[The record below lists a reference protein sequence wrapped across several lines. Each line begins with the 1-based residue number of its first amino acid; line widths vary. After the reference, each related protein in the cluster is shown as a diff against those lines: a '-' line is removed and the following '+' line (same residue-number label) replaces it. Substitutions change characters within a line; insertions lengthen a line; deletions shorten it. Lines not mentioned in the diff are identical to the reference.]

1 METMTAAVSKEV
13 REKIVQAY
21 NKGGRTQQEISEIFG
36 VSLSSVQKYLKK
48 YRETGDLEPC
58 KQPGRPPTITDSEL
72 QLIKEIVET
81 NPDGRLIDY
90 RDELYR
96 RTNISVTFATI
107 HNACNELNLRRKK
120 RVFTHQS
127 KKEQMC
133 N

>member
-48 YRETGDLEPC
+48 QRETGDLEPC

-96 RTNISVTFATI
+96 RTNISVTYVTI
-107 HNACNELNLRRKK
+107 HNACNELN
-120 RVFTHQS
+120 
-127 KKEQMC
+127 
-133 N
+133 